1 MNSVSSTLDLS
12 LGQASRAL
20 LAKAGPGLQTAC
32 SKLAP
37 IEDGEVKQTDGFQLH
52 CKTVLH
58 CRCAAWHNQI
68 AVQVFFIG
76 DQRKSL
82 LVSIK
87 LKLILVSCY

>member
-37 IEDGEVKQTDGFQLH
+37 IEDGQVKQTDGFQLH
-52 CKTVLH
+52 CKTVFH
-58 CRCAAWHNQI
+58 CKCPAWQPQI
-68 AVQVFFIG
+68 AIEVVFIG
-76 DQRKSL
+76 HK
-82 LVSIK
+82 
-87 LKLILVSCY
+87 